1 MNKIRISVVED
12 NAKLRRGLA
21 ALLNDTTDLC
31 CHSIFANAEDALQR
45 LPADAPEIV
54 LMDIRLPGLSG
65 IECVARLVE
74 QLPKLRIIM
83 LTAYEDSEDIFRSL
97 AAGAH
102 GYLLKST
109 APDQLLEAIR
119 EVAVGGSPI
128 SGSVAR
134 KIIGFFRDKPPE
146 PGSVAALAP
155 REREVLKLLA
165 EGCPYKEIAATM
177 DLSLGTVRT
186 YIERVYEKLHVH
198 SRTEAVVKYL
208 SQSSPGRPAANV
220 RAPTG

>member
-1 MNKIRISVVED
+1 MNKIRISIVED
-12 NAKLRRGLA
+12 NAKLRRRLA

-31 CHSIFANAEDALQR
+31 CHSVFASAEEALLR
-45 LPADAPEIV
+45 VPVDAPEIV
-54 LMDIRLPGLSG
+54 LMDIRLPGING

-74 QLPKLRIIM
+74 RLPKLRIIM
-83 LTAYEDSEDIFRSL
+83 LTAFEDSDDIFRSL

-109 APDQLLEAIR
+109 TPDQLLDAIR
-119 EVAVGGSPI
+119 EVAAGGSPI

-134 KIIGFFRDKPPE
+134 KIIGFFHAKPTE
-146 PGSVAALAP
+146 PDAVTALAA

-165 EGCPYKEIAATM
+165 DGCPYKEIAGTM
-177 DLSLGTVRT
+177 NLSLGTVRT
-186 YIERVYEKLHVH
+186 YIERIYEKLHVH

-208 SQSSPGRPAANV
+208 SQS
-220 RAPTG
+220 APKPPHR